1 MNFKIITEIKGTLE
15 LNDFCFVFIFMHI
28 RLFIQHWQIFWEIL
42 TPEISS
48 SSIISTKKNGHYV
61 DKLLVLRIQFIWF
74 YLNITRY
81 IMYLLT
87 HWNQHIV
94 CSMVMM
100 LSDIDLA
107 CFWWRTCPP
116 LSNTSSSLYVVEPW
130 VKDKTD
136 VQLQSF
142 IQTICIFKIIFFFQ
156 IYTCMALQLIL
167 IMHEKWKLLYTH
179 DN

>member
-1 MNFKIITEIKGTLE
+1 
-15 LNDFCFVFIFMHI
+15 MHI

-156 IYTCMALQLIL
+156 YTLAWLYSFTTNSDHAWEVEVTLHSWQLIHAR
-167 IMHEKWKLLYTH
+167 I
-179 DN
+179 